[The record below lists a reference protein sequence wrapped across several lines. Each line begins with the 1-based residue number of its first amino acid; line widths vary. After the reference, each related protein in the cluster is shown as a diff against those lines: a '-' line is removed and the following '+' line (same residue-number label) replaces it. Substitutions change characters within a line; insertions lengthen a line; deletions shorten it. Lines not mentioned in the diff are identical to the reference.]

1 MATRHKV
8 DIKKTAKMNTT
19 WLKNAM
25 KSVGLTATETFKD
38 LAPNIYEAGNVG
50 VQSVQSIKSA
60 AMTSKNTNVM
70 NRLKNN
76 KYFGYAQKGFQN
88 ALDDIKTGKLNN
100 KEREDE
106 ALLGGFE
113 DMLNFSDF
121 DDEDSGNTINYID
134 GGMDN
139 EAVFNIQDSIQKSTE
154 ANIKAQ
160 KASTDAM
167 IATASVNMI
176 ATQELGKEVISH
188 LRNINNG
195 ISALVEFQREN
206 TLKFYE
212 TATAALE
219 KIGSATGS
227 NEEEERYRGDA
238 DAKRVVRGNGS
249 IDIARYKEY
258 VKQNIKTTL
267 KNTEAGGALDLLLSS
282 DDMIEMMISNPIGG
296 ASNLLLKA
304 AIPNLVTNTIK
315 GMDEAFKD
323 FMPTMIAKLTDW
335 KNNQEIGLAGSIKK
349 LIGQAF
355 GINID
360 NSSKV
365 DLSGKITKDAA
376 VFDGFTRNSI
386 VNVIP
391 KHLSEMSSYLKDIA
405 DHFKIDTKKS
415 QENRE
420 VFNPDTGKFTTMK
433 DFQKEIV
440 QGFTDALTE
449 SMGRTK
455 FGKALAAG
463 GSELYGQDEKNYNKI
478 MEQLAHGI
486 YRSQKDLTA
495 EDMNIDDPDSVIS
508 QLLSMIGKGMGKRG
522 GKAVRT
528 ARETVRQMNK
538 NKIGLDVSSANYAI
552 KAAGSNYRNELED
565 DDYRVLT
572 SGISD
577 LSLSSDELL
586 DYSGYKNAREA
597 KKARKK
603 QEDHFRERHDRKH
616 NKKGSVKKIVS
627 AGLENSNLIQSPR
640 DKEKMDNA
648 NGATQL
654 IASTGEHL
662 TNSMKMIMAGDSK
675 GAVKEFANIFGES
688 MKTFWGS
695 LKENFIN
702 PMKET
707 IFGEKDENGY
717 LQNGLFGGVQNKAKD
732 IWNEVGAKI
741 TGKAWKDS
749 TGKTHEIDKNDS
761 VFGKVQNTVKSI
773 TESVKYRLFG
783 SKEDDDE
790 NGDGNGKKT
799 KGIVKGIFGTLKE
812 GINGWSEY
820 FFGKDP
826 EKAKKDLKEKAM
838 DAIPDIGA
846 GAIAGAGIS
855 LMSGGLLGVAIGNP
869 LVGAGIGMVGGM
881 LKKSDKFQEY
891 LFGKEIEDEDGN
903 LTRAGGLISKKTQDM
918 FKNGNLKKSVIG
930 GAALGM
936 AKNAILGSSGG
947 VLGMLVGGPIAGS
960 IMGAGL
966 GLLKESQ
973 MFKDFWYGN
982 EEEGK
987 EGVKKKISNAV
998 KGMFGK
1004 GNEESKG
1011 DNKKK
1016 LGMAAIGGGAG
1027 GLLGLAMGGP
1037 LGAIAGLGFGITAAG
1052 DKFKKWMF
1060 GEKDENGK
1068 KTKVGVVGK
1077 LENWMHTEI
1086 VAPAKSKMLNIMD
1099 DAKSFFTHK
1108 IFNKIAILMDPITEK
1123 LKEIG
1128 DKFRKKSGEAFRF
1141 VKKLTID
1148 PIVKVANAVV
1158 FKPIRAVVSKAT
1170 DLAWKSIKAAV
1181 SLPVKL
1187 IQFAVVNPFKNL
1199 AKTIKDKVVS
1209 IAEVITRPFRMV
1221 GNFVKGLMTKVK
1233 NRVKS
1238 GVKAVGAYAKR
1249 KISEKKDNLVDKVS
1263 GAGIFG
1269 RKLVNGLRKT
1279 GSVSQR
1285 LHDED
1290 IAYMEEKRENR
1301 KKKNLRRDQDKM
1313 RSQMAKILG
1322 HDVKYLTKDSYE
1334 EAVSKDKSFGKRWGK
1349 LDEVQK
1355 KGLLE
1360 KSPEEIAKEKEEEIA
1375 KKNADAVKASPS
1387 DLMNA
1392 NSSDMTIEA
1401 RTLQESTR
1409 QTSLLSRLVSFITGE
1424 KSNVGADYSG
1434 DSDGA
1439 TKDDKKNKGKE
1450 NEGENEGE
1458 GENNENDEEKSL
1470 FERYSEELNKEGLSG
1485 FLTNRK
1491 NEVKDY
1497 FTGKI
1502 NSIKDR
1508 FSGVT
1513 NFFKNKFGADES
1525 NREETENYINKLSG
1539 INAEKLAEE
1548 GRARAKGGDADKD
1561 KAYLVGDGG
1570 SDPSAAEIFTPKTNG
1585 KVLSQNGKGI
1595 KVFVEGFSKS
1605 AEKQIET
1612 GSEDATKTPV
1622 PNATGGSSGAEFNI
1636 ASALAK
1642 ANSEADYDENG
1653 NLIEEKVDSSAFAG
1667 KSGKDAAKAVVD
1679 TDNATDLANA
1689 KNKGSYEA
1697 QQKKKQEKKEDDKH
1711 FQLLDKLKDIG
1722 KNTKETG
1729 KGIFNFS
1736 DAWSTIFSKKGL
1748 ITGGLLLLFAKFP
1761 NLFSGIID
1769 LAKNIGPTIL
1779 GLLKN
1784 IGPLLLKIIGGI
1796 GKFAGNVIGE
1806 QIDNADF
1813 KLNGNDGI
1821 GTNKDGMNT
1830 EEALND
1836 EVDQLKNGNILQL
1849 QDDGSA
1855 GHGTTAS
1862 VRVLGKR
1869 ALNIA
1874 NRNNVGLTIKGHG
1887 RANQMEK
1894 KFYRGVEKTY
1904 KSAKTLKNGGSWED
1918 VKKIIKE
1925 KPNGGKKKKKFRDL
1939 FKKNKAPKEKKPFFQ
1954 YTPGNQ
1960 KNVATDV
1967 AEDVAENAA
1976 DATVDATKKGAT
1988 EVAEGAADA
1997 AVDTATKGASEAAES
2012 AAEKTAKNAVVDA
2025 GVDAAEDAATAA
2037 SKNAGKSAAESAV
2050 KDAADA
2056 ASKESGGILKKAGE
2070 MVGKFFSSLKD
2081 KLLEKLGKKGGGKI
2095 TQALQKFTANKFV
2108 DGLKKVGKGALAK
2121 LASFMAGKI
2130 TIGSVT
2136 LGVSELVFAA
2146 GGAIDGAVAAAKLFE
2161 INRKDLD
2168 ATMIL
2173 IGAAWGLVAGTT
2185 PGGIFD
2191 FVCQILSVVPG
2202 FTGIQKSIAYAIY
2215 AALKGEDALK
2225 DLNEKNDAF
2234 KKEYEEENEAN
2245 IKKQYETQ
2253 KKAGLIGEDV
2263 TYDEFKAGV
2272 KAGTYKI
2279 NQQSFED
2286 YNTEKNGGIVD
2297 HVVGG
2302 VGKAAHAIGHG
2313 VKTFFTG
2320 TESYTDDKG
2329 NKYTK
2334 NSEGNWDV
2342 QDADG
2347 NDLGTVATDAVDT
2360 SNMEDTSSGGVV
2372 GGFKKIGGFLLNG
2385 AKKIGGAVVG
2395 GAKAVGGA
2403 VVNGGKAVVGGA
2415 LKLGNAAGNAI
2426 KNGAKNVKHW
2436 FKNYY
2441 MGTEKY
2447 TDDEGNIYTK
2457 NADGNWDVQD
2467 ADGNDLGTIPF
2478 DQLDTSKLK
2487 DISSDGFFGKAKK
2500 IGGAIADGAK
2510 KIGGAVG
2517 NAIKNSPGGK
2527 VAQNVWENTK
2537 DAAKRWAGGAKKAAG
2552 GVKKFFKGDFKGA
2565 ITDVAGGMW
2574 DSTIGNMM
2582 EGSKKQLN
2590 KIKDTFTGWFKEN
2603 KKKVFMS
2610 PDGDYYCMESNKTY
2624 SHYSATDSLLEKGI
2638 KPDSEQGK
2646 EIANMIKNGTLV
2658 AGERKTQG
2666 KLKGIVENVSKN
2678 VKEGWTGF
2686 KKGLGDWWA
2695 NMKDPNKSLG
2705 QKLKDT
2711 GTTVLNGV
2719 KSVGGK
2725 LVDGAKQLG
2734 SAVANFFGFGGSGEN
2749 DNKKDTNG
2757 QNPSTY
2763 NGFKYYSQKDSR
2775 WGRQPYAQKGSNDTM
2790 SNAGCGPTAMAMVT
2804 SQLTGKEKNPI
2815 DIARDAKTSGFVDK
2829 TGTNANFIST
2839 EANKY
2844 KLGANQTLR
2853 PNPRYI
2859 MSELASGHPMI
2870 LNGVSEKGGIYTTK
2884 GHYVVAVGTTKDGKV
2899 VINDPRG
2906 KQYSRSYPVEAL
2918 AQQTRVG
2925 WSFTKG
2931 KKKLANNLQGISGR
2945 GENTFTA
2952 DDVINIA
2959 KGEVGYSEKA
2969 SNKDLDDKK
2978 ANPGS
2983 GNFTKYAK
2991 EVGHTNGLAW
3001 CATFVTWCFT
3011 KAANGDKNKAKEVLC
3026 GANTAGCANN
3036 QAAFKRA
3043 GRLDMKPQPGDVVYF
3058 MNGSSHTGLVVAV
3071 DGDKIT
3077 TIEGNTSPGKFNRDG
3092 GCVAEKTYNIKS
3104 EKRIS
3109 GFGHPKF
3116 DGESSYKGDDS
3127 ATTDENT
3134 DGNTNSSNENNSSD
3148 SSATTD
3154 SDNFITKASNLFS
3167 QYASKVMTGMTTGKW
3182 DTNYTTDTSDDSTST
3197 DATEDTST
3205 DNNSNEESS
3214 GTTYPTVDV
3223 SDAKISDL
3231 PDKLQGADLK
3241 SIPHVSAKQIKKA
3254 IKTNFSSKGNSV
3266 FKKGQEDNDANGLYQ
3281 AQEEQGLSAI
3291 IPMSIGA
3298 LESGWGTSKIAR
3310 NKGNLWGW
3318 GAVNSNPYG
3327 GAKSFEP
3334 NDMGKS
3340 FGIYSSELLNK
3351 YYKEYGAKSINSIG
3365 TGNNPSKKG
3374 YAYSDDGKPS
3384 TTWAPQV
3391 TSCGKRIINSMG
3403 GKGGD
3408 DEDGDFISFARDLQ
3422 EISGA
3427 GNGDANYLNSLTRNF
3442 NLQVEKRA
3450 SGFNPNLKNAT
3461 DVSTLEYLLQ
3471 KTVEYLAKI
3480 NGTSESQL
3488 TELKNI
3494 TNGKSNILANTVNNY
3509 NDNRTNTTTSS
3520 GSNPESRNSMLA
3532 RQLAKG

>member
-1 MATRHKV
+1 
-8 DIKKTAKMNTT
+8 MNTT

-50 VQSVQSIKSA
+50 VQTVQSIKSA

-76 KYFGYAQKGFQN
+76 KYIGYAQKGFQN

-100 KEREDE
+100 KEREEE
-106 ALLGGFE
+106 AMLGGFE
-113 DMLNFSDF
+113 DLLNFSDF
-121 DDEDSGNTINYID
+121 DGEDSGNSINYID

-188 LRNINNG
+188 LGNINNG

-219 KIGSATGS
+219 KIGSATAS
-227 NEEEERYRGDA
+227 NEEEEKYRGDT
-238 DAKRVVRGNGS
+238 DAKSVVRGNGS
-249 IDIARYKEY
+249 INVARYKEY

-282 DDMIEMMISNPIGG
+282 DDMIEALIANPIGG

-304 AIPNLVTNTIK
+304 AIPNLVTNTVK

-420 VFNPDTGKFTTMK
+420 VFNPDTGRFTTMK

-449 SMGRTK
+449 GMGRTK

-486 YRSQKDLTA
+486 YRSKKDLTA
-495 EDMNIDDPDSVIS
+495 EDMNIEDPNSVIS

-538 NKIGLDVSSANYAI
+538 NKIGFDVASANYAI
-552 KAAGSNYRNELED
+552 KAAGSNYRNDLED

-577 LSLSSDELL
+577 LSLMSDELL
-586 DYSGYKNAREA
+586 DYRGYKNARDNA
-597 KKARKK
+597 RARKK
-603 QEDHFRERHDRKH
+603 KEDYYLEKHNRKH
-616 NKKGSVKKIVS
+616 NKKGNVKKIVS
-627 AGLENSNLIQSPR
+627 AGLENSNLIPNADQINR
-640 DKEKMDNA
+640 NREKIENSS
-648 NGATQL
+648 GATQL

-741 TGKAWKDS
+741 TGKSWKDS
-749 TGKTHEIDKNDS
+749 TGKTHDIDKNDS

-790 NGDGNGKKT
+790 NGDGDGKKT

-869 LVGAGIGMVGGM
+869 LVGAGIGMIGGM

-903 LTRAGGLISKKTQDM
+903 LTRAGGIISKKTQDM

-987 EGVKKKISNAV
+987 EGVKKKLSNAV

-1004 GNEESKG
+1004 GDEESKG
-1011 DNKKK
+1011 DKKKK

-1108 IFNKIAILMDPITEK
+1108 IFNKITILMDPITDK

-1128 DKFRKKSGEAFRF
+1128 EKFRKKSGEAFKF

-1187 IQFAVVNPFKNL
+1187 IQMAVVNPFKTL

-1221 GNFVKGLMTKVK
+1221 GNFVKGLMTKAK
-1233 NRVKS
+1233 NKVKS

-1249 KISEKKDNLVDKVS
+1249 KISEKKDKLIDKVS
-1263 GAGIFG
+1263 GAGIVG
-1269 RKLVNGLRKT
+1269 RKLINGLRKT
-1279 GSVSQR
+1279 GSISQR

-1290 IAYMEEKRENR
+1290 IAYSEEKRENR

-1313 RSQMAKILG
+1313 RSQMSKILG
-1322 HDVKYLTKDSYE
+1322 REVKYLTKDNYE
-1334 EAVSKDKSFGKRWGK
+1334 EAVSKDKSFARRWGK
-1349 LDEVQK
+1349 LDKVQS

-1360 KSPEEIAKEKEEEIA
+1360 KSPEEIAKEKEEAIA
-1375 KKNADAVKASPS
+1375 KKNADAVKASPA

-1392 NSSDMTIEA
+1392 NPSDMTIEA
-1401 RTLQESTR
+1401 RALQESTR

-1424 KSNVGADYSG
+1424 KSNVGADYSS
-1434 DSDGA
+1434 DSESEGA

-1458 GENNENDEEKSL
+1458 GENDENDEEKSL
-1470 FERYSEELNKEGLSG
+1470 FERYSEELNRDGIFG
-1485 FLTNRK
+1485 FLNNRK

-1497 FTGKI
+1497 FKGGFNK
-1502 NSIKDR
+1502 IKDKV
-1508 FSGVT
+1508 GGIKDY
-1513 NFFKNKFGADES
+1513 FKG
-1525 NREETENYINKLSG
+1525 L
-1539 INAEKLAEE
+1539 

-1570 SDPSAAEIFTPKTNG
+1570 SDPNAAEIFTPKTNG

-1622 PNATGGSSGAEFNI
+1622 PNTTSNGGGFNI
-1636 ASALAK
+1636 ASAIAK

-1653 NLIEEKVDSSAFAG
+1653 NLIEEKVDISALAG
-1667 KSGKDAAKAVVD
+1667 KKGKDAAKAVVD
-1679 TDNATDLANA
+1679 ADNATDLANA

-1697 QQKKKQEKKEDDKH
+1697 QQKKKQEKKEDSKH

-1722 KNTKETG
+1722 KNTKEAG

-1736 DAWSTIFSKKGL
+1736 DTWSSIFSKKGL

-1761 NLFSGIID
+1761 SLFSGIID

-1813 KLNGNDGI
+1813 KMNGNDGI

-1836 EVDQLKNGNILQL
+1836 EIDQLKNGNILQL

-1855 GHGTTAS
+1855 GHGTSAS
-1862 VRVLGKR
+1862 VRVLSKR

-1874 NRNNVGLTIKGHG
+1874 NRNNVGLTIRGHG
-1887 RANQMEK
+1887 KANQMEK

-1925 KPNGGKKKKKFRDL
+1925 KPNGGKKKRKFKDL
-1939 FKKNKAPKEKKPFFQ
+1939 LKKNKAPKEKKPFFQ
-1954 YTPGNQ
+1954 YTPGNK

-1967 AEDVAENAA
+1967 AGDVAENAA

-2012 AAEKTAKNAVVDA
+2012 AAEKTAKNAVVNA
-2025 GVDAAEDAATAA
+2025 GVDAAGDAATAA

-2095 TQALQKFTANKFV
+2095 AQALQKFTASKFV
-2108 DGLKKVGKGALAK
+2108 TALKKVGKGALAK

-2130 TIGSVT
+2130 SIGSVT
-2136 LGVSELVFAA
+2136 LGISEIVFAA

-2161 INRKDLD
+2161 VNRKDLD

-2191 FVCQILSVVPG
+2191 FVCQLLSAIPG

-2215 AALKGEDALK
+2215 AALKGQDALK
-2225 DLNEKNDAF
+2225 DLNAKNDAF

-2253 KKAGLIGEDV
+2253 KKAGLIGKDV

-2286 YNTEKNGGIVD
+2286 YNTEKNGSIVD

-2360 SNMEDTSSGGVV
+2360 SKMKDTGTGGVV
-2372 GGFKKIGGFLLNG
+2372 GG

-2395 GAKAVGGA
+2395 GAK
-2403 VVNGGKAVVGGA
+2403 
-2415 LKLGNAAGNAI
+2415 
-2426 KNGAKNVKHW
+2426 
-2436 FKNYY
+2436 
-2441 MGTEKY
+2441 
-2447 TDDEGNIYTK
+2447 
-2457 NADGNWDVQD
+2457 
-2467 ADGNDLGTIPF
+2467 
-2478 DQLDTSKLK
+2478 
-2487 DISSDGFFGKAKK
+2487 
-2500 IGGAIADGAK
+2500 
-2510 KIGGAVG
+2510 KIGGAVSNAVKSSPVG
-2517 NAIKNSPGGK
+2517 NLAATVWGKDKYVDGEGRKYIKNAEGNFDVEDENGNSLGTMSKDEVDTSKLVNVSKGGMREMPIVK
-2527 VAQNVWENTK
+2527 SIGERWNNAK
-2537 DAAKRWAGGAKKAAG
+2537 DSAKQWANGAKKAAG
-2552 GVKKFFKGDFKGA
+2552 GAAKILKGDFKEG
-2565 ITDVAGGMW
+2565 TTEMLGGMW
-2574 DSTIGNMM
+2574 DSSFGLLVNN
-2582 EGSKKQLN
+2582 GKKKLN
-2590 KIKDTFTGWFKEN
+2590 KYKEKITKLFKSVKD
-2603 KKKVFMS
+2603 VFVTAN
-2610 PDGDYYCMESNKTY
+2610 GDYYYLQSNKKF
-2624 SHYSATDSLLEKGI
+2624 SHYSATDALLEKDI
-2638 KPDSEQGK
+2638 DPQSEEGK
-2646 EIANMIKNGTLV
+2646 EIVKNITNGTYVPQKKEKSRFADTAETIRGSIADGWKKLKNGV
-2658 AGERKTQG
+2658 A
-2666 KLKGIVENVSKN
+2666 
-2678 VKEGWTGF
+2678 
-2686 KKGLGDWWA
+2686 DWWS
-2695 NMKDPNKSLG
+2695 NVTDPNKSI
-2705 QKLKDT
+2705 KDKAANT
-2711 GTTVLNGV
+2711 GKSIWNGM
-2719 KSVGGK
+2719 KWVGGK
-2725 LVDGAKQLG
+2725 LVDGVKGIG
-2734 SAVANFFGFGGSGEN
+2734 SAISGLLGFGGSGES

-2757 QNPSTY
+2757 KNPSTY

-2775 WGRQPYAQKGSNDTM
+2775 WGKQPYAQKGSNDTM

-2804 SQLTGKEKNPI
+2804 SQLTGKDKNPV
-2815 DIARDAKTSGFVDK
+2815 DIAKDAKASGYVDK
-2829 TGTNANFIST
+2829 TGTNSNFINS

-2844 KLGANQTLR
+2844 KLGANQTLK
-2853 PNPRYI
+2853 PNSQYI

-2899 VINDPRG
+2899 VVNDPRG
-2906 KQYSRSYPVEAL
+2906 RQYSKSYPVDML

-2925 WSFTKG
+2925 WSFRKG
-2931 KKKLANNLQGISGR
+2931 KNKSGKKMTNIGGR

-2952 DDVINIA
+2952 EDVIKIA
-2959 KGEVGYSEKA
+2959 KGEVGYTEKA
-2969 SNKDLDDKK
+2969 SNKDLDDKT

-2991 EVGHTNGLAW
+2991 ELGHTNGLAW

-3036 QAAFKRA
+3036 QAAFKKA
-3043 GRLDMKPQPGDVVYF
+3043 GRLDMKPQAGDVVFF
-3058 MNGSSHTGLVVAV
+3058 MNNSSHTGLVVAV

-3077 TIEGNTSPGKFNRDG
+3077 TIEGNTSPDKFNRDG
-3092 GCVAEKTYNIKS
+3092 GKVAEKSYNVKS
-3104 EKRIS
+3104 ERRIS
-3109 GFGHPKF
+3109 GFGHPKY

-3127 ATTDENT
+3127 AATSEKSKSS
-3134 DGNTNSSNENNSSD
+3134 DGD
-3148 SSATTD
+3148 SSATTTD
-3154 SDNFITKASNLFS
+3154 SDNFATIASNLFS
-3167 QYASKVMTGMTTGKW
+3167 QYASKAFTGMTTGKW
-3182 DTNYTTDTSDDSTST
+3182 DMNYNASSATTDDSSDSSSESSDSADSGDGANT
-3197 DATEDTST
+3197 DAEASANNGS
-3205 DNNSNEESS
+3205 NNSEKVWNYFKAK
-3214 GTTYPTVDV
+3214 GF
-3223 SDAKISDL
+3223 SDASIAGILGNMYQESGVN
-3231 PDKLQGADLK
+3231 PK
-3241 SIPHVSAKQIKKA
+3241 SIQGNGKGPAAGIFQWENYNTKSARWANLKKFADKKKA
-3254 IKTNFSSKGNSV
+3254 DWKDLQVQLDYASKEMPDQNHY
-3266 FKKGQEDNDANGLYQ
+3266 FTLDRD
-3281 AQEEQGLSAI
+3281 I
-3291 IPMSIGA
+3291 HDI
-3298 LESGWGTSKIAR
+3298 
-3310 NKGNLWGW
+3310 
-3318 GAVNSNPYG
+3318 
-3327 GAKSFEP
+3327 
-3334 NDMGKS
+3334 
-3340 FGIYSSELLNK
+3340 
-3351 YYKEYGAKSINSIG
+3351 
-3365 TGNNPSKKG
+3365 
-3374 YAYSDDGKPS
+3374 DGKDYH
-3384 TTWAPQV
+3384 TDGLKGGFKDYTKMTDVKDA
-3391 TSCGKRIINSMG
+3391 TIRFEAAFERAGKPNIKRRVDYANKMMKQYG

-3408 DEDGDFISFARDLQ
+3408 DEDNEYSSFINNIQD
-3422 EISGA
+3422 ISGA
-3427 GNGDANYLNSLTRNF
+3427 GEGDAKYLNSLTRNF

-3450 SGFNPNLKNAT
+3450 NGFKSNRKNAT

-3480 NGTSESQL
+3480 NGTSENQL
-3488 TELKNI
+3488 AELKNI
-3494 TNGKSNILANTVNNY
+3494 TNGKSNILASTVNNY
-3509 NDNRTNTTTSS
+3509 NDNRTNMTTSS
-3520 GSNPESRNSMLA
+3520 GTKPESRNSILA

>member
-50 VQSVQSIKSA
+50 VQTVQSIKSA

-100 KEREDE
+100 KERKDE

-121 DDEDSGNTINYID
+121 DGEDSGNTINYID

-188 LRNINNG
+188 LGNINNG

-282 DDMIEMMISNPIGG
+282 DDMIEMLISNPIGG

-304 AIPNLVTNTIK
+304 AIPNLVTNTVK

-440 QGFTDALTE
+440 QGFTDAITE

-528 ARETVRQMNK
+528 AKETVRQMNK

-586 DYSGYKNAREA
+586 DYGGYKNAREA

-627 AGLENSNLIQSPR
+627 AGLENSNLIQSPDQKKR
-640 DKEKMDNA
+640 DQQKMDNA

-675 GAVKEFANIFGES
+675 GAMKEFANIFGES

-790 NGDGNGKKT
+790 NGDGDGKKT

-869 LVGAGIGMVGGM
+869 LVGAGIGMIGGM

-987 EGVKKKISNAV
+987 EGVKKKLSNAV

-1128 DKFRKKSGEAFRF
+1128 DKFRKKTGEAFRF

-1170 DLAWKSIKAAV
+1170 DLAWKSVKAAV

-1209 IAEVITRPFRMV
+1209 IAELITRPFRMV
-1221 GNFVKGLMTKVK
+1221 GNFVKGLMTKAK
-1233 NRVKS
+1233 NKVKS

-1263 GAGIFG
+1263 GAGIVG

-1279 GSVSQR
+1279 GSISQR
-1285 LHDED
+1285 LHNED
-1290 IAYMEEKRENR
+1290 IAYAEEKRENR

-1334 EAVSKDKSFGKRWGK
+1334 EAVAKDKSFGKRWGK
-1349 LDEVQK
+1349 LEEVQE

-1360 KSPEEIAKEKEEEIA
+1360 KSPEEIAKEKEEAIA
-1375 KKNADAVKASPS
+1375 KKNADAVKASPA

-1392 NSSDMTIEA
+1392 NPNDMTIEA

-1434 DSDGA
+1434 DSEGA

-1458 GENNENDEEKSL
+1458 GENDENDEEKSL
-1470 FERYSEELNKEGLSG
+1470 FEKYSEELNKEGIFG
-1485 FLTNRK
+1485 FLKNRK
-1491 NEVKDY
+1491 NEAKDY

-1502 NSIKDR
+1502 NNIKDK

-1513 NFFKNKFGADES
+1513 NFFKNKFGPDES
-1525 NREETENYINKLSG
+1525 NREETENYIDKLSN

-1570 SDPSAAEIFTPKTNG
+1570 SDPNAAEIFTPKTNG

-1622 PNATGGSSGAEFNI
+1622 PNATSDSGGFNI
-1636 ASALAK
+1636 ASAIAK

-1653 NLIEEKVDSSAFAG
+1653 NLIEEKVDTSALAG
-1667 KSGKDAAKAVVD
+1667 KKGKDAAKAVVD
-1679 TDNATDLANA
+1679 ADNATDLANA

-1697 QQKKKQEKKEDDKH
+1697 QQKKKQEKKEDNKH

-1736 DAWSTIFSKKGL
+1736 DAWSSIFSKKGL

-1769 LAKNIGPTIL
+1769 LVKNIGPTIID
-1779 GLLKN
+1779 LLKD
-1784 IGPLLLKIIGGI
+1784 IGPTLLEILGKIGSFLGTAI
-1796 GKFAGNVIGE
+1796 KT
-1806 QIDNADF
+1806 QIDNADR
-1813 KLNGNDGI
+1813 KENANDGI
-1821 GTNKDGMNT
+1821 GTNTDGMDGD
-1830 EEALND
+1830 EAL
-1836 EVDQLKNGNILQL
+1836 DQKIEDYKDGNILQF
-1849 QDDGSA
+1849 QKDGSA
-1855 GHGTTAS
+1855 SNATSANTRFLAKRGLNIINRNTQGITIRGHG
-1862 VRVLGKR
+1862 G
-1869 ALNIA
+1869 LNQA
-1874 NRNNVGLTIKGHG
+1874 
-1887 RANQMEK
+1887 EK

-1904 KSAKTLKNGGSWED
+1904 KSAKTLANGGSIKD
-1918 VKKIIKE
+1918 VKDIIKQ
-1925 KPNGGKKKKKFRDL
+1925 KPNGGRKKRKLRDL

-1954 YTPGNQ
+1954 FEMGGK
-1960 KNVATDV
+1960 KNTADAVADVATDV
-1967 AEDVAENAA
+1967 ADDVAKETTENATETAVKDTSKNVAENTAKNVADNAA
-1976 DATVDATKKGAT
+1976 K
-1988 EVAEGAADA
+1988 
-1997 AVDTATKGASEAAES
+1997 EAAES
-2012 AAEKTAKNAVVDA
+2012 STEKAAKDLIVDSGENALKDA
-2025 GVDAAEDAATAA
+2025 G
-2037 SKNAGKSAAESAV
+2037 KNMADDAV

-2056 ASKESGGILKKAGE
+2056 VTKESKGVLGKVGE
-2070 MVGKFFSSLKD
+2070 LITKFLNTLKD
-2081 KLLEKLGKKGGGKI
+2081 KLVEKLGKVGGGKI
-2095 TQALQKFTANKFV
+2095 LKVIEKFSSSKLVKALSKLGTKAI
-2108 DGLKKVGKGALAK
+2108 AK
-2121 LASFMAGKI
+2121 LSAILTGKI
-2130 TIGSVT
+2130 TIGAVSF
-2136 LGVSELVFAA
+2136 GVSELVFAA
-2146 GGAIDGAVAAAKLFE
+2146 GGAIDGATAAAKLFQ
-2161 INRKDLD
+2161 INKKDLD
-2168 ATMIL
+2168 GTMIV
-2173 IGAAWGLVAGTT
+2173 IGAVWGAIAGTT
-2185 PGGIFD
+2185 PGTIFD
-2191 FVCQILSVVPG
+2191 CVCQLLTVFPK
-2202 FTGIQKSIAYAIY
+2202 FADLQKSLVYGIY
-2215 AALKGEDALK
+2215 AAIKGDDATQKLLTANQK
-2225 DLNEKNDAF
+2225 FEAEYDAAQD
-2234 KKEYEEENEAN
+2234 KK
-2245 IKKQYETQ
+2245 IKEQYETQ
-2253 KKAGLIGEDV
+2253 KKAGLINKDLSYE
-2263 TYDEFKAGV
+2263 EFKAGV
-2272 KAGTYKI
+2272 ANGTYKI
-2279 NQQSFED
+2279 NQQSIED
-2286 YNTEKNGGIVD
+2286 YNTDVNGGIGD
-2297 HVVGG
+2297 KIMGG
-2302 VGKAAHAIGHG
+2302 VGKIGHG
-2313 VKTFFTG
+2313 IASVGRSFWG
-2320 TESYTDDKG
+2320 RDSYVDDKG
-2329 NKYTK
+2329 NKFTM
-2334 NSEGNWDV
+2334 NDEGSWNVEDK
-2342 QDADG
+2342 DG
-2347 NDLGTVATDAVDT
+2347 NDLGTVAKDAIDT
-2360 SNMEDTSSGGVV
+2360 KKMQDVSKGGLRDTWVGKGVAKSWDHVKENASQWVNGVKKAGGGVV
-2372 GGFKKIGGFLLNG
+2372 
-2385 AKKIGGAVVG
+2385 
-2395 GAKAVGGA
+2395 
-2403 VVNGGKAVVGGA
+2403 
-2415 LKLGNAAGNAI
+2415 
-2426 KNGAKNVKHW
+2426 
-2436 FKNYY
+2436 
-2441 MGTEKY
+2441 
-2447 TDDEGNIYTK
+2447 
-2457 NADGNWDVQD
+2457 
-2467 ADGNDLGTIPF
+2467 
-2478 DQLDTSKLK
+2478 
-2487 DISSDGFFGKAKK
+2487 
-2500 IGGAIADGAK
+2500 
-2510 KIGGAVG
+2510 
-2517 NAIKNSPGGK
+2517 K
-2527 VAQNVWENTK
+2527 V
-2537 DAAKRWAGGAKKAAG
+2537 
-2552 GVKKFFKGDFKGA
+2552 FKGDVLGGLKDMGK
-2565 ITDVAGGMW
+2565 GMW
-2574 DSTIGNMM
+2574 DTTFGINA
-2582 EGSKKQLN
+2582 N
-2590 KIKDTFTGWFKEN
+2590 NIKNTFTDLKDRYTNMFKAI
-2603 KKKVFMS
+2603 KKKIYVT
-2610 PDGDYYCMESNKTY
+2610 PNGDYYCMESNKKY
-2624 SHYSATDSLLEKGI
+2624 SHYSATDSLIEKDI
-2638 KPDSEQGK
+2638 DPQSEQGIEITKNITNGTYVEGTK
-2646 EIANMIKNGTLV
+2646 EKSRFKDVADTIRDTVTDGWKKLKNG
-2658 AGERKTQG
+2658 
-2666 KLKGIVENVSKN
+2666 VS
-2678 VKEGWTGF
+2678 
-2686 KKGLGDWWA
+2686 DWWD
-2695 NMKDPNKSLG
+2695 NMTNPDKSVTD
-2705 QKLKDT
+2705 KLKDT
-2711 GTTVLNGV
+2711 G
-2719 KSVGGK
+2719 KSVWSGMKWVGGK
-2725 LVDGAKQLG
+2725 LVDGVKGIG
-2734 SAVANFFGFGGSGEN
+2734 SAISSIFGFGGSGEG

-2757 QNPSTY
+2757 KNPSTY

-2775 WGRQPYAQKGSNDTM
+2775 WGKQPYAQKGSNDTM

-2804 SQLTGKEKNPI
+2804 SQLTGKDKNPV
-2815 DIARDAKTSGFVDK
+2815 DIAQDAKASGYVDK
-2829 TGTNANFIST
+2829 TGTNSNFINT

-2844 KLGANQTLR
+2844 KLGANQTLK
-2853 PNPRYI
+2853 PNSQYI

-2884 GHYVVAVGTTKDGKV
+2884 GHYVVAVGTTKDGKFV
-2899 VINDPRG
+2899 VNDPRC
-2906 KQYSRSYPVEAL
+2906 KQYSRSYPVEDL
-2918 AQQTRVG
+2918 VRQTRVG

-2931 KKKLANNLQGISGR
+2931 KNKSGKKMTNIGGR

-2952 DDVINIA
+2952 EDVINIA
-2959 KGEVGYSEKA
+2959 KGEVGYTEKA
-2969 SNKDLDDKK
+2969 TNKELDDKT

-2991 EVGHTNGLAW
+2991 ELGHTNGLAW

-3026 GANTAGCANN
+3026 GANTAACASN
-3036 QAAFKRA
+3036 QAAFKKA
-3043 GRLDMKPQPGDVVYF
+3043 GRLDMTPQAGDVVFF
-3058 MNGSSHTGLVVAV
+3058 MNNSSHTGLVVAV

-3077 TIEGNTSPGKFNRDG
+3077 TIEGNTSPDKFNRDG
-3092 GCVAEKTYNIKS
+3092 GKVAEKSYNVKS

-3109 GFGHPKF
+3109 GFGHPKY
-3116 DGESSYKGDDS
+3116 DGESTYKGDDS
-3127 ATTDENT
+3127 ATTSDE
-3134 DGNTNSSNENNSSD
+3134 SSGENADSNNSD

-3154 SDNFITKASNLFS
+3154 SDNFVTVASNLFS
-3167 QYASKVMTGMTTGKW
+3167 QYASKAFTGMTTGKW
-3182 DTNYTTDTSDDSTST
+3182 DMNYDTSSATTDDSSNSNSENSDSSSDSSSDSGDGANVDAEASADNGSNNSEKVWNYFKAKGFSPASIAGILGNMYQESGVNPKSIQGNGKGPAAGIFQWENYNTKSARWANLKKFADKKNADWKDLQVQLDYASKEMPDQNHYFT
-3197 DATEDTST
+3197 LDQDIHDIDGKDYHTDGLKGGFKDYTKMDNVKDAT
-3205 DNNSNEESS
+3205 
-3214 GTTYPTVDV
+3214 
-3223 SDAKISDL
+3223 I
-3231 PDKLQGADLK
+3231 
-3241 SIPHVSAKQIKKA
+3241 
-3254 IKTNFSSKGNSV
+3254 
-3266 FKKGQEDNDANGLYQ
+3266 
-3281 AQEEQGLSAI
+3281 
-3291 IPMSIGA
+3291 
-3298 LESGWGTSKIAR
+3298 R
-3310 NKGNLWGW
+3310 
-3318 GAVNSNPYG
+3318 
-3327 GAKSFEP
+3327 FEAA
-3334 NDMGKS
+3334 
-3340 FGIYSSELLNK
+3340 FER
-3351 YYKEYGAKSINSIG
+3351 A
-3365 TGNNPSKKG
+3365 
-3374 YAYSDDGKPS
+3374 GKPNI
-3384 TTWAPQV
+3384 
-3391 TSCGKRIINSMG
+3391 KRRVDYANKMMKQYG

-3408 DEDGDFISFARDLQ
+3408 DEDSDYSSFMNDIQA
-3422 EISGA
+3422 ISGA
-3427 GNGDANYLNSLTRNF
+3427 GENDSNYLNSLTRNF

-3450 SGFNPNLKNAT
+3450 SGFSPNSKNAT

-3494 TNGKSNILANTVNNY
+3494 TNGKSNILASTVNNY
-3509 NDNRTNTTTSS
+3509 NDNRTNMTTSS
-3520 GSNPESRNSMLA
+3520 GSNTESRNSMLA

>member
-100 KEREDE
+100 REREEE
-106 ALLGGFE
+106 AMFGGF
-113 DMLNFSDF
+113 DDLLNFSDF
-121 DDEDSGNTINYID
+121 DDEDSGNTINYVD

-188 LRNINNG
+188 LGNINNG

-219 KIGSATGS
+219 KIGSATAS

-238 DAKRVVRGNGS
+238 EAKKVVRGNGS

-282 DDMIEMMISNPIGG
+282 DDMIEMIVSNPIGG

-440 QGFTDALTE
+440 QGFTDAITE

-528 ARETVRQMNK
+528 AKETVRQMNK

-586 DYSGYKNAREA
+586 DYGGYKNAREA

-627 AGLENSNLIQSPR
+627 AGLENSNLIQSPDQKKR

-675 GAVKEFANIFGES
+675 GAMKEFANIFGES

-790 NGDGNGKKT
+790 NGDGDGKKT

-869 LVGAGIGMVGGM
+869 LVGAGIGMIGGM

-987 EGVKKKISNAV
+987 EGVKKKLSNAV

-1004 GNEESKG
+1004 GDEESKG
-1011 DNKKK
+1011 DKKKK

-1128 DKFRKKSGEAFRF
+1128 DKFRKKTGEAFRF

-1187 IQFAVVNPFKNL
+1187 IQFAVINPFKNL

-1209 IAEVITRPFRMV
+1209 IAEFITRPFRMV
-1221 GNFVKGLMTKVK
+1221 GNFVKGLMTKAK
-1233 NRVKS
+1233 NKVKS

-1249 KISEKKDNLVDKVS
+1249 KISEKKDELVDKVS
-1263 GAGIFG
+1263 GAGIAG

-1279 GSVSQR
+1279 GSISQR

-1290 IAYMEEKRENR
+1290 IAYAEEKRENR

-1322 HDVKYLTKDSYE
+1322 HDVKYLTKDNYE
-1334 EAVSKDKSFGKRWGK
+1334 EAVSKDKSFGKRWGN
-1349 LDEVQK
+1349 LEEVQE

-1360 KSPEEIAKEKEEEIA
+1360 KSPEEIAKEKEEAIA
-1375 KKNADAVKASPS
+1375 KKNADAVKASPA

-1392 NSSDMTIEA
+1392 NPSDMTIEA

-1434 DSDGA
+1434 DSEGA

-1450 NEGENEGE
+1450 NDGENEGE
-1458 GENNENDEEKSL
+1458 GENDENDEEKSL
-1470 FERYSEELNKEGLSG
+1470 FEKYSEELNKEGLFG
-1485 FLTNRK
+1485 FLKNRK

-1497 FTGKI
+1497 FTGKV
-1502 NSIKDR
+1502 NNIKDR

-1513 NFFKNKFGADES
+1513 NFFKNKFGPDES
-1525 NREETENYINKLSG
+1525 NREETENYINKLSN

-1622 PNATGGSSGAEFNI
+1622 PNVTGGSSGGFNI

-1653 NLIEEKVDSSAFAG
+1653 NLIEEKVDTSAFAG

-1679 TDNATDLANA
+1679 ADNATDLANA

-1722 KNTKETG
+1722 KNTKDAG

-1736 DAWSTIFSKKGL
+1736 DAWSSIFSKKGL
-1748 ITGGLLLLFAKFP
+1748 VTGGLLLLFAKFP
-1761 NLFSGIID
+1761 SLFSGVID
-1769 LAKNIGPTIL
+1769 LVKNIGPSIL
-1779 GLLKN
+1779 EVLKT
-1784 IGPLLLKIIGGI
+1784 IGPLLLKLLKGI
-1796 GKFAGNVIGE
+1796 GKFAGDVITE
-1806 QIDNADF
+1806 QIGNADF
-1813 KLNGNDGI
+1813 KMNGNDGI
-1821 GTNKDGMNT
+1821 GTNEDGMNT
-1830 EEALND
+1830 EEALKD

-1855 GHGTTAS
+1855 GHGTSAS

-1874 NRNNVGLTIKGHG
+1874 NRNNVGFGKRTNK
-1887 RANQMEK
+1887 EK

-1904 KSAKTLKNGGSWED
+1904 KSAKTLANGGSWED

-1925 KPNGGKKKKKFRDL
+1925 KPNGGKKKRKFRDL
-1939 FKKNKAPKEKKPFFQ
+1939 LKKNKDPKEKKPFFQ

-1960 KNVATDV
+1960 KNVAADV

-1988 EVAEGAADA
+1988 E
-1997 AVDTATKGASEAAES
+1997 SAES

-2025 GVDAAEDAATAA
+2025 SMGAAGDAATAA

-2056 ASKESGGILKKAGE
+2056 ASKESGSILKKAGE

-2081 KLLEKLGKKGGGKI
+2081 KLLEKLGKKGGSKI

-2136 LGVSELVFAA
+2136 LGISELVFAA

-2161 INRKDLD
+2161 VNRKDLD

-2191 FVCQILSVVPG
+2191 FVCQILSVIPG

-2215 AALKGEDALK
+2215 AALKGEDALHELDK
-2225 DLNEKNDAF
+2225 KNAEF
-2234 KKEYEEENEAN
+2234 RQEYEEENEAN

-2253 KKAGLIGEDV
+2253 KKAGIIGEDV

-2297 HVVGG
+2297 AVVGG
-2302 VGKAAHAIGHG
+2302 VGKAAHTIGHG

-2342 QDADG
+2342 KDADG

-2360 SNMEDTSSGGVV
+2360 SKMKDTGSGGVV
-2372 GGFKKIGGFLLNG
+2372 GGFKKIGGSLSNG

-2395 GAKAVGGA
+2395 GAKKIGGVVSNAVKSSPVGDLA
-2403 VVNGGKAVVGGA
+2403 ATVWGKDKYVDGEGR
-2415 LKLGNAAGNAI
+2415 KYI
-2426 KNGAKNVKHW
+2426 KNA
-2436 FKNYY
+2436 
-2441 MGTEKY
+2441 
-2447 TDDEGNIYTK
+2447 EGNFDVEDE
-2457 NADGNWDVQD
+2457 NGNS
-2467 ADGNDLGTIPF
+2467 LGTMSK
-2478 DQLDTSKLK
+2478 DEVDTSKLVNVSKGGMREIPIVKSIGERWNNAK
-2487 DISSDGFFGKAKK
+2487 DSAK
-2500 IGGAIADGAK
+2500 
-2510 KIGGAVG
+2510 
-2517 NAIKNSPGGK
+2517 
-2527 VAQNVWENTK
+2527 Q
-2537 DAAKRWAGGAKKAAG
+2537 WANGAKKATAG
-2552 GVKKFFKGDFKGA
+2552 AAKILKGDFKEG
-2565 ITDVAGGMW
+2565 TTEMLGGMW
-2574 DSTIGNMM
+2574 DSSFGLLVNN
-2582 EGSKKQLN
+2582 GKKKLN
-2590 KIKDTFTGWFKEN
+2590 KYKEKITKLFKSVKD
-2603 KKKVFMS
+2603 VFVTAN
-2610 PDGDYYCMESNKTY
+2610 GDYYYLQSNKKF
-2624 SHYSATDSLLEKGI
+2624 SHYSATDALLEKDI
-2638 KPDSEQGK
+2638 DPQSEEGK
-2646 EIANMIKNGTLV
+2646 EIVKNITNGTYVPQKKEKSRFADTAETIRGSIADGWKKLKNGV
-2658 AGERKTQG
+2658 ANWWS
-2666 KLKGIVENVSKN
+2666 NVS
-2678 VKEGWTGF
+2678 
-2686 KKGLGDWWA
+2686 
-2695 NMKDPNKSLG
+2695 DPNKSI
-2705 QKLKDT
+2705 KDKAADT
-2711 GTTVLNGV
+2711 GKSIWNGM
-2719 KSVGGK
+2719 KWVGGK

-2734 SAVANFFGFGGSGEN
+2734 SAVANFFGFGGSGEG

-2775 WGRQPYAQKGSNDTM
+2775 WGKQPYAQKGSNDTM

-2804 SQLTGKEKNPI
+2804 SQLTGKDKNPV
-2815 DIARDAKTSGFVDK
+2815 DIAQDAKASGYVDK
-2829 TGTNANFIST
+2829 TGTNSNFINT

-2844 KLGANQTLR
+2844 KLGANQTLK
-2853 PNPRYI
+2853 PNSQYI

-2899 VINDPRG
+2899 VVNDPRG
-2906 KQYSRSYPVEAL
+2906 KQYSRSYPVEDL
-2918 AQQTRVG
+2918 VRQTRVG

-2931 KKKLANNLQGISGR
+2931 KNKSGKKMTNIGGR

-2952 DDVINIA
+2952 EDVINIA

-2978 ANPGS
+2978 ANAGS

-2991 EVGHTNGLAW
+2991 ELGHTNGLAW

-3036 QAAFKRA
+3036 QAAFKKA
-3043 GRLDMKPQPGDVVYF
+3043 GRLDMTPQPGDVVFF
-3058 MNGSSHTGLVVAV
+3058 MNYNSSHTGLVVAV

-3077 TIEGNTSPGKFNRDG
+3077 TIEGNTSPRKFNRDG
-3092 GCVAEKTYNIKS
+3092 GCVAEKSYNIKS

-3109 GFGHPKF
+3109 GFGHPKY
-3116 DGESSYKGDDS
+3116 DGESSYKGDTSS
-3127 ATTDENT
+3127 ADEN
-3134 DGNTNSSNENNSSD
+3134 SSENSD
-3148 SSATTD
+3148 SSSDGATTE
-3154 SDNFITKASNLFS
+3154 SENFATKASSLFS
-3167 QYASKVMTGMTTGKW
+3167 QWASKAFTGMTTGKW
-3182 DTNYTTDTSDDSTST
+3182 DMNYST
-3197 DATEDTST
+3197 DSSSEST
-3205 DNNSNEESS
+3205 DNSSSDSSSDSSDSNS
-3214 GTTYPTVDV
+3214 
-3223 SDAKISDL
+3223 
-3231 PDKLQGADLK
+3231 GADANVDAEASADNGSNNSEKVWNYFKAKGFSPASIAGILGNMYQESGVNPK
-3241 SIPHVSAKQIKKA
+3241 SIQGNGKGPAAGIFQWENYNTKSARWANLKKFA
-3254 IKTNFSSKGNSV
+3254 DKKNADWKDLQVQLDYASKEMPDQNHY
-3266 FKKGQEDNDANGLYQ
+3266 FTLDQDIHD
-3281 AQEEQGLSAI
+3281 I
-3291 IPMSIGA
+3291 
-3298 LESGWGTSKIAR
+3298 
-3310 NKGNLWGW
+3310 
-3318 GAVNSNPYG
+3318 
-3327 GAKSFEP
+3327 
-3334 NDMGKS
+3334 
-3340 FGIYSSELLNK
+3340 
-3351 YYKEYGAKSINSIG
+3351 
-3365 TGNNPSKKG
+3365 
-3374 YAYSDDGKPS
+3374 DGK
-3384 TTWAPQV
+3384 TYHTDGLKGGFKDYTKMDNVKDA
-3391 TSCGKRIINSMG
+3391 TIRFEAAFERAGKPNIKRRVDYANKMMKQYG

-3408 DEDGDFISFARDLQ
+3408 DEDSVYSSFINDIQ
-3422 EISGA
+3422 GISGA
-3427 GNGDANYLNSLTRNF
+3427 GDGDDKYLNSLTRNF
-3442 NLQVEKRA
+3442 NLQVQKRA
-3450 SGFNPNLKNAT
+3450 NGFSPNSKNAT

-3494 TNGKSNILANTVNNY
+3494 TNGKSNILASTVNNY
-3509 NDNRTNTTTSS
+3509 NDNRTNMTTS
-3520 GSNPESRNSMLA
+3520 GSKPESRNSMLA

>member
-1 MATRHKV
+1 MAIRHKV

-50 VQSVQSIKSA
+50 VQSLQSIKSA
-60 AMTSKNTNVM
+60 AMTSKNTNVI

-76 KYFGYAQKGFQN
+76 KYIGYAQKGFQN
-88 ALDDIKTGKLNN
+88 ALDDIKTGNLNN
-100 KEREDE
+100 KEREEE
-106 ALLGGFE
+106 AMLGGFE
-113 DMLNFSDF
+113 DLLNFSDF
-121 DDEDSGNTINYID
+121 DGEDAGNSINYID

-188 LRNINNG
+188 LGNINNG

-219 KIGSATGS
+219 KIGSATAS
-227 NEEEERYRGDA
+227 NEEEEKYRGDT
-238 DAKRVVRGNGS
+238 DAKSVVRGNGS
-249 IDIARYKEY
+249 INVARYKEY

-282 DDMIEMMISNPIGG
+282 DDMIEALIANPIGG
-296 ASNLLLKA
+296 AANLLLKA
-304 AIPNLVTNTIK
+304 AIANLVTNTVK

-323 FMPTMIAKLTDW
+323 FMPTMIAKLSDW

-349 LIGQAF
+349 LIGQTF

-420 VFNPDTGKFTTMK
+420 VFNPDTGIFTTMK

-449 SMGRTK
+449 GMGRTK

-486 YRSQKDLTA
+486 YRSKKDLTA
-495 EDMNIDDPDSVIS
+495 EDMNIEDPNSVIS

-528 ARETVRQMNK
+528 ARETLRQMNK
-538 NKIGLDVSSANYAI
+538 NKIGLDVASANYAI
-552 KAAGSNYRNELED
+552 KAAGSNYRNDLED

-577 LSLSSDELL
+577 LSLMSDELL
-586 DYSGYKNAREA
+586 DYRGYKNARDSA
-597 KKARKK
+597 KARKK
-603 QEDHFRERHDRKH
+603 KEDYYSEKH
-616 NKKGSVKKIVS
+616 KRNHSNKGNVKKIVS
-627 AGLENSNLIQSPR
+627 PGLENSNMIP
-640 DKEKMDNA
+640 NA
-648 NGATQL
+648 DQINRNRQKIENSSGATQL

-741 TGKAWKDS
+741 TGKSWKDS
-749 TGKTHEIDKNDS
+749 TGKTHDIDKNDS

-790 NGDGNGKKT
+790 NGDGDGKKT

-869 LVGAGIGMVGGM
+869 LVGAGIGMIGGM

-903 LTRAGGLISKKTQDM
+903 LTRAGGIISKKTQDM

-960 IMGAGL
+960 IMGAGF

-987 EGVKKKISNAV
+987 EGVKKKLSNAI

-1011 DNKKK
+1011 DKKKK

-1052 DKFKKWMF
+1052 DRFKKWMF

-1108 IFNKIAILMDPITEK
+1108 IFNKITILMEPITDK

-1128 DKFRKKSGEAFRF
+1128 EKFRKKSGEAFKF

-1170 DLAWKSIKAAV
+1170 DLAWKSIKSAV

-1187 IQFAVVNPFKNL
+1187 IQMAVVNPFKTL

-1221 GNFVKGLMTKVK
+1221 GNFVKGLMTKAK
-1233 NRVKS
+1233 NKVKS

-1249 KISEKKDNLVDKVS
+1249 KISEKKDKLVDKVS
-1263 GAGIFG
+1263 GAGIVG

-1279 GSVSQR
+1279 GSVNQR
-1285 LHDED
+1285 LHNED
-1290 IAYMEEKRENR
+1290 IAYLEEKRENR

-1313 RSQMAKILG
+1313 RSQMSKILG
-1322 HDVKYLTKDSYE
+1322 REVKYLTKDNYE
-1334 EAVSKDKSFGKRWGK
+1334 EAVSKDKSFARRWGK
-1349 LDEVQK
+1349 LDKVQS

-1360 KSPEEIAKEKEEEIA
+1360 KSPEEIAKEKEEAIA
-1375 KKNADAVKASPS
+1375 KKNADAVKASPA

-1392 NSSDMTIEA
+1392 NPSDMTIEA

-1424 KSNVGADYSG
+1424 KSNIGADYSG
-1434 DSDGA
+1434 DSEGA

-1450 NEGENEGE
+1450 NEGENKGE
-1458 GENNENDEEKSL
+1458 GENDENNEEKSL
-1470 FERYSEELNKEGLSG
+1470 FEKYSEELNKEGLFG
-1485 FLTNRK
+1485 FLKNRK

-1497 FTGKI
+1497 FTGKF
-1502 NSIKDR
+1502 NNVKDK

-1513 NFFKNKFGADES
+1513 NFFKNKFGPDES
-1525 NREETENYINKLSG
+1525 NREETENFISKLSN
-1539 INAEKLAEE
+1539 INAEKLTEE

-1622 PNATGGSSGAEFNI
+1622 PNATSNGGGFNI

-1642 ANSEADYDENG
+1642 ANSEADYDESG
-1653 NLIEEKVDSSAFAG
+1653 NLIEEKVDASAVAG
-1667 KSGKDAAKAVVD
+1667 KKGKDAAKAIVD
-1679 TDNATDLANA
+1679 ADNATDLANA

-1697 QQKKKQEKKEDDKH
+1697 QQKKKQEEKEDNKH

-1736 DAWSTIFSKKGL
+1736 DTWSTIFSKKGL

-1761 NLFSGIID
+1761 SLFSGIID

-1806 QIDNADF
+1806 QMDNADF
-1813 KLNGNDGI
+1813 KMNGNDGI
-1821 GTNKDGMNT
+1821 GTNKDGMNS
-1830 EEALND
+1830 EEAFND
-1836 EVDQLKNGNILQL
+1836 EVDQLKHGNILQL

-1855 GHGTTAS
+1855 GHGTSAS
-1862 VRVLGKR
+1862 VRVLSKR

-1874 NRNNVGLTIKGHG
+1874 NRNNVGLTIRGHG
-1887 RANQMEK
+1887 KANQMEK

-1925 KPNGGKKKKKFRDL
+1925 KPNGGKKKRKFKDL
-1939 FKKNKAPKEKKPFFQ
+1939 LKKNKAPKEKKPFFQ
-1954 YTPGNQ
+1954 YTPGNK
-1960 KNVATDV
+1960 KN
-1967 AEDVAENAA
+1967 VAENAA

-1988 EVAEGAADA
+1988 EVAES
-1997 AVDTATKGASEAAES
+1997 AT
-2012 AAEKTAKNAVVDA
+2012 EKTAKNAVVNA
-2025 GVDAAEDAATAA
+2025 GVDAAGDAATSA

-2070 MVGKFFSSLKD
+2070 MIGKFFSSLKD
-2081 KLLEKLGKKGGGKI
+2081 KLLEKIGKKGGGKI
-2095 TQALQKFTANKFV
+2095 AQALQKFTASKFV
-2108 DGLKKVGKGALAK
+2108 TALKKVGKGALAK

-2130 TIGSVT
+2130 SIGSVT
-2136 LGVSELVFAA
+2136 LGISEIVFAT

-2161 INRKDLD
+2161 VNRKDLD

-2191 FVCQILSVVPG
+2191 FVCQLLSAIPG

-2215 AALKGEDALK
+2215 AALKGQDALK
-2225 DLNEKNDAF
+2225 DLNAKNDSF

-2253 KKAGLIGEDV
+2253 KKAGLIGKDV

-2360 SNMEDTSSGGVV
+2360 SKMKDTGTGGVV
-2372 GGFKKIGGFLLNG
+2372 GGAKKIGGAVLNG
-2385 AKKIGGAVVG
+2385 AKKIGGII
-2395 GAKAVGGA
+2395 
-2403 VVNGGKAVVGGA
+2403 
-2415 LKLGNAAGNAI
+2415 GNVI
-2426 KNGAKNVKHW
+2426 
-2436 FKNYY
+2436 
-2441 MGTEKY
+2441 
-2447 TDDEGNIYTK
+2447 
-2457 NADGNWDVQD
+2457 
-2467 ADGNDLGTIPF
+2467 
-2478 DQLDTSKLK
+2478 
-2487 DISSDGFFGKAKK
+2487 
-2500 IGGAIADGAK
+2500 
-2510 KIGGAVG
+2510 
-2517 NAIKNSPGGK
+2517 PGGK
-2527 VAQNVWENTK
+2527 IRQTMWENTK

-2582 EGSKKQLN
+2582 EGSKKQFN
-2590 KIKDTFTGWFKEN
+2590 KIKDTFTSWFKEN

-2624 SHYSATDSLLEKGI
+2624 SHYSATD
-2638 KPDSEQGK
+2638 
-2646 EIANMIKNGTLV
+2646 
-2658 AGERKTQG
+2658 
-2666 KLKGIVENVSKN
+2666 
-2678 VKEGWTGF
+2678 
-2686 KKGLGDWWA
+2686 
-2695 NMKDPNKSLG
+2695 
-2705 QKLKDT
+2705 
-2711 GTTVLNGV
+2711 
-2719 KSVGGK
+2719 
-2725 LVDGAKQLG
+2725 
-2734 SAVANFFGFGGSGEN
+2734 
-2749 DNKKDTNG
+2749 
-2757 QNPSTY
+2757 
-2763 NGFKYYSQKDSR
+2763 
-2775 WGRQPYAQKGSNDTM
+2775 
-2790 SNAGCGPTAMAMVT
+2790 
-2804 SQLTGKEKNPI
+2804 
-2815 DIARDAKTSGFVDK
+2815 
-2829 TGTNANFIST
+2829 
-2839 EANKY
+2839 
-2844 KLGANQTLR
+2844 
-2853 PNPRYI
+2853 
-2859 MSELASGHPMI
+2859 
-2870 LNGVSEKGGIYTTK
+2870 
-2884 GHYVVAVGTTKDGKV
+2884 
-2899 VINDPRG
+2899 
-2906 KQYSRSYPVEAL
+2906 
-2918 AQQTRVG
+2918 
-2925 WSFTKG
+2925 
-2931 KKKLANNLQGISGR
+2931 
-2945 GENTFTA
+2945 
-2952 DDVINIA
+2952 
-2959 KGEVGYSEKA
+2959 
-2969 SNKDLDDKK
+2969 
-2978 ANPGS
+2978 
-2983 GNFTKYAK
+2983 
-2991 EVGHTNGLAW
+2991 
-3001 CATFVTWCFT
+3001 
-3011 KAANGDKNKAKEVLC
+3011 
-3026 GANTAGCANN
+3026 
-3036 QAAFKRA
+3036 
-3043 GRLDMKPQPGDVVYF
+3043 
-3058 MNGSSHTGLVVAV
+3058 
-3071 DGDKIT
+3071 
-3077 TIEGNTSPGKFNRDG
+3077 
-3092 GCVAEKTYNIKS
+3092 
-3104 EKRIS
+3104 
-3109 GFGHPKF
+3109 
-3116 DGESSYKGDDS
+3116 
-3127 ATTDENT
+3127 
-3134 DGNTNSSNENNSSD
+3134 
-3148 SSATTD
+3148 
-3154 SDNFITKASNLFS
+3154 
-3167 QYASKVMTGMTTGKW
+3167 
-3182 DTNYTTDTSDDSTST
+3182 
-3197 DATEDTST
+3197 
-3205 DNNSNEESS
+3205 
-3214 GTTYPTVDV
+3214 
-3223 SDAKISDL
+3223 
-3231 PDKLQGADLK
+3231 
-3241 SIPHVSAKQIKKA
+3241 
-3254 IKTNFSSKGNSV
+3254 
-3266 FKKGQEDNDANGLYQ
+3266 
-3281 AQEEQGLSAI
+3281 
-3291 IPMSIGA
+3291 
-3298 LESGWGTSKIAR
+3298 
-3310 NKGNLWGW
+3310 
-3318 GAVNSNPYG
+3318 
-3327 GAKSFEP
+3327 
-3334 NDMGKS
+3334 
-3340 FGIYSSELLNK
+3340 
-3351 YYKEYGAKSINSIG
+3351 
-3365 TGNNPSKKG
+3365 
-3374 YAYSDDGKPS
+3374 
-3384 TTWAPQV
+3384 
-3391 TSCGKRIINSMG
+3391 
-3403 GKGGD
+3403 
-3408 DEDGDFISFARDLQ
+3408 
-3422 EISGA
+3422 
-3427 GNGDANYLNSLTRNF
+3427 
-3442 NLQVEKRA
+3442 
-3450 SGFNPNLKNAT
+3450 
-3461 DVSTLEYLLQ
+3461 
-3471 KTVEYLAKI
+3471 
-3480 NGTSESQL
+3480 
-3488 TELKNI
+3488 
-3494 TNGKSNILANTVNNY
+3494 
-3509 NDNRTNTTTSS
+3509 
-3520 GSNPESRNSMLA
+3520 
-3532 RQLAKG
+3532 